1 MSNIANTIYQA
12 IVAHTAWKKRLR
24 EIIDTGE
31 NVYDVNPENCEFGK
45 LLCEYVDE
53 LSVYDQYSKVVVLHN
68 KFHAE
73 AAKIIQLALNGH
85 QQEANTAIE
94 YGKDFDNISQDLVKN
109 LIAWHDAVI
118 GK

>member
-1 MSNIANTIYQA
+1 MSNTANTIYQA

-31 NVYDVNPENCEFGK
+31 NNYDVDPEHCEFGK
-45 LLCEYVDE
+45 LLSEYVDE
-53 LSVYDQYSKVVVLHN
+53 LSVYEQYSRVVVLHN
-68 KFHAE
+68 EFHEE
-73 AAKIIQLALNGH
+73 AAKIIQLALTG
-85 QQEANTAIE
+85 QKDEANVAIE
-94 YGKDFDNISQDLVKN
+94 YGKKFDNTSQDLVKN

>member
-1 MSNIANTIYQA
+1 MSNTANTIYQA

-31 NVYDVNPENCEFGK
+31 NNYDIDPKHCEFGK
-45 LLCEYVDE
+45 LLSEHVDK
-53 LSVYDQYSKVVVLHN
+53 LSVYDQYSRVVVLHN
-68 KFHAE
+68 EFHEE
-73 AAKIIQLALNGH
+73 AAEIIRLALSGKKE
-85 QQEANTAIE
+85 EANAAIE
-94 YGKDFDNISQDLVKN
+94 YGKDFDNTSQDLVKN

>member
-1 MSNIANTIYQA
+1 MSNTANTIYQA

-31 NVYDVNPENCEFGK
+31 NMYDVSPENCDFGK
-45 LLCEYVDE
+45 LLNEHIDE

-68 KFHAE
+68 EFHEE

-85 QQEANTAIE
+85 LQEANTAIE
-94 YGKDFDNISQDLVKN
+94 YGKDFDNTSQDLVKN